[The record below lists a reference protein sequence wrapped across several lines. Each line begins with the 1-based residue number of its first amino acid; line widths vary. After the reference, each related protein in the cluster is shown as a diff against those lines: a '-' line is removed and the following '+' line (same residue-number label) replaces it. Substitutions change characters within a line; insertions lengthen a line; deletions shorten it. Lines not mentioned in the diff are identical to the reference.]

1 MRDGPVGLAIE
12 AVLPFA
18 AETFVEDF
26 ADDDSRAEFHAL
38 LGRARAVLELPG
50 TREAAVAAYEMAALT
65 VLNQCDI
72 IIAVWDGGP
81 SHGHGG
87 TTETIDVA
95 ARMGLPIIFVDANGA
110 ERPRLHWTGLDDEA
124 APGERFADLPAE
136 PLAKGLPRLVDALL
150 RPPSGSAAGPGR
162 RLHHEDEGEGL
173 SRYFDETAPATN
185 LAVGFP
191 MLLAVFGVR
200 RLSGTDLR
208 PRKPALLAA
217 ELAAIAPQDGD
228 AQDRT
233 TSARP
238 VLLADA
244 YGWADFVGAQLAQ
257 IFRGAFILNFV
268 FGALAVAAAAVSIIQ
283 HEWKLWLVCVEL
295 ALIVV
300 VVVNTLMG
308 LRRQWHRRWFEGREL
323 AERLRVATLLW
334 MVGLRPDAANGI
346 EPTWTGWYARAMTR
360 AQGLRHARLD
370 QAGVAAAE
378 AAAIALLDDQCTYH
392 HVAAARMHT
401 LEHRLERAGGACLA
415 LTILVALTYLAVFAV
430 VRLSGEHEVSLEFA
444 LAVAALSA
452 SLPALATATYGIR
465 VIGDFAGIS
474 RRSERTHHGLAVLVA
489 RLKAN
494 GASLPQLRARVRAA
508 AGVMLGDVAGWRLSA
523 ESRGLA
529 IPG

>member
-1 MRDGPVGLAIE
+1 MNDHPPRPPLALAAGIVGHRPNRLPESARGQVAADIDAAIAAIAAEMAVARAKYPGVFSDGATLSLVGSLAEGADRFAARAVAARIDAGADGPIGLAIE

-38 LGRARAVLELPG
+38 LGKARAVLELPG
-50 TREAAVAAYEMAALT
+50 TRGAAVGGVRDGGATLCST
-65 VLNQCDI
+65 SRDI

-110 ERPRLHWTGLDDEA
+110 ERPRLHWTGLDEET

-150 RPPSGSAAGPGR
+150 RPPSGSAAGLGG

-173 SRYFDETAPATN
+173 SRYFDEAAPATN

-233 TSARP
+233 T
-238 VLLADA
+238 V
-244 YGWADFVGAQLAQ
+244 
-257 IFRGAFILNFV
+257 RGRCCSPMPMAGPI
-268 FGALAVAAAAVSIIQ
+268 SS
-283 HEWKLWLVCVEL
+283 
-295 ALIVV
+295 
-300 VVVNTLMG
+300 
-308 LRRQWHRRWFEGREL
+308 GRN
-323 AERLRVATLLW
+323 W
-334 MVGLRPDAANGI
+334 
-346 EPTWTGWYARAMTR
+346 
-360 AQGLRHARLD
+360 
-370 QAGVAAAE
+370 
-378 AAAIALLDDQCTYH
+378 
-392 HVAAARMHT
+392 
-401 LEHRLERAGGACLA
+401 
-415 LTILVALTYLAVFAV
+415 
-430 VRLSGEHEVSLEFA
+430 
-444 LAVAALSA
+444 
-452 SLPALATATYGIR
+452 
-465 VIGDFAGIS
+465 
-474 RRSERTHHGLAVLVA
+474 RRS
-489 RLKAN
+489 
-494 GASLPQLRARVRAA
+494 SAA
-508 AGVMLGDVAGWRLSA
+508 PS
-523 ESRGLA
+523 S
-529 IPG
+529 